1 MPAATATAVGTT
13 SRRALDL
20 GRFGVSEIAF
30 PPGRCLPWHAHPR
43 ACIAVVLAGAVRKR
57 FAASEGVAADGTLV
71 TMPAEEPHEDEFG
84 RDGARIVVVE
94 TDDEVGAVKAFRDWT
109 ATYLALRIAD
119 ELADPD
125 PLTPLA
131 VEGLALELAV
141 VSQRGPVPVPAARW
155 LESVRELLDER
166 FREPPSATEIA
177 TEVGVHPSHLA
188 RAFRAHYGDSLGGY
202 ARRLRLDW
210 AAERLARTDEPLAS
224 LALEAGFVDQSH
236 LTRAFKRRFGLT
248 PARYRRAHR

>member
-1 MPAATATAVGTT
+1 M
-13 SRRALDL
+13 
-20 GRFGVSEIAF
+20 
-30 PPGRCLPWHAHPR
+30 
-43 ACIAVVLAGAVRKR
+43 LAGAVRKR
-57 FAASEGVAADGTLV
+57 FAASEGVAADGTVV

-94 TDDEVGAVKAFRDWT
+94 TDDEVGAAKAFRDWT

-155 LESVRELLDER
+155 LESVRA
-166 FREPPSATEIA
+166 SA
-177 TEVGVHPSHLA
+177 
-188 RAFRAHYGDSLGGY
+188 
-202 ARRLRLDW
+202 
-210 AAERLARTDEPLAS
+210 
-224 LALEAGFVDQSH
+224 
-236 LTRAFKRRFGLT
+236 
-248 PARYRRAHR
+248 